1 MTRDC
6 TKYIMLY
13 VIDFEKNSNL
23 VFFYH
28 FVTAGNTHE
37 FTKLSDVLF

>member
-13 VIDFEKNSNL
+13 IIDFEKNCNL
-23 VFFYH
+23 VFSYF
-28 FVTAGNTHE
+28 FATAGNTHE
-37 FTKLSDVLF
+37 FTKLSDVLL

>member
-6 TKYIMLY
+6 TKHIMLY
-13 VIDFEKNSNL
+13 VIDFEKNSNF
-23 VFFYH
+23 VFFYCYA
-28 FVTAGNTHE
+28 TAGNTHE